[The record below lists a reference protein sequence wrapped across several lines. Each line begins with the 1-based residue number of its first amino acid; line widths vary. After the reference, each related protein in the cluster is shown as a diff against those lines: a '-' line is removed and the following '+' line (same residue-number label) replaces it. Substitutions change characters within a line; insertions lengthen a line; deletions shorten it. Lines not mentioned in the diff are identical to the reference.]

1 MRSASGTGF
10 TVVLCTAPACGVG
23 DEGTVAGRL
32 IDALRGV
39 VRSSRYG
46 VLVTTGCL
54 FGETACEVRA
64 RAPVVLV
71 QACDADRRPTGLAV
85 RIGPLRTGAD
95 VEVLASWLRAGHLD
109 PGELPARLLDLHR
122 QAAAAPLN

>member
-1 MRSASGTGF
+1 
-10 TVVLCTAPACGVG
+10 
-23 DEGTVAGRL
+23 L

-54 FGETACEVRA
+54 FGEAACGVRA

-71 QACDADRRPTGLAV
+71 QGCDADRMPTGPAV

-122 QAAAAPLN
+122 RAAAAPLN